1 MCLEKLLS
9 NNDCIWEEILTE
21 PLKLKSYYKKKI
33 LLKEMKIL
41 FTVEDNESKHSWT
54 SVLDI

>member
-1 MCLEKLLS
+1 MTVSEKKSFEIEKLLQ
-9 NNDCIWEEILTE
+9 
-21 PLKLKSYYKKKI
+21 KKI

-54 SVLDI
+54 PVLDL

>member
-21 PLKLKSYYKKKI
+21 PLKLKSYYKKNS
-33 LLKEMKIL
+33 
-41 FTVEDNESKHSWT
+41 VERNE
-54 SVLDI
+54 DFI

>member
-21 PLKLKSYYKKKI
+21 PLKLKSYYKKI

-54 SVLDI
+54 PVLDI

>member
-21 PLKLKSYYKKKI
+21 PLKLKSYYKKN
-33 LLKEMKIL
+33 LIL
-41 FTVEDNESKHSWT
+41 FRVEDNESKHSWT
-54 SVLDI
+54 PVLDI